1 MEDTKQSEAL
11 SLEQF
16 KQIMDKLSRLDNQ
29 MQEHFGNLT
38 SEISILRHE
47 MKQELDGV
55 KKSLRDVEK
64 SIEAAWDSIND
75 IQEEIKT
82 HNDYKKTCQQSLDSH
97 RQELD
102 LLKVNLKKVDS
113 QQAEIENLKTR
124 LLEEQE
130 KIIALENYSRRENL
144 RFMNVPERKDENC
157 MDVVYNIIENDMNIN
172 VEDIHFHAVHRVG
185 KPRSEDASKS
195 TPRPIIARFLSREDR
210 DAVFRARN
218 RLKDSARAKDVYIT
232 QDYAKAIQQER
243 KVLIKAMFQA
253 KERGL
258 SAKVI
263 DRKLIINNVIYK
275 VNNIP
280 EDLRPPQPSAQP

>member
-1 MEDTKQSEAL
+1 MPT
-11 SLEQF
+11 
-16 KQIMDKLSRLDNQ
+16 NP
-29 MQEHFGNLT
+29 
-38 SEISILRHE
+38 
-47 MKQELDGV
+47 
-55 KKSLRDVEK
+55 
-64 SIEAAWDSIND
+64 
-75 IQEEIKT
+75 
-82 HNDYKKTCQQSLDSH
+82 

-144 RFMNVPERKDENC
+144 RFMNVPERKGEKC
-157 MDVVYNIIENDMNIN
+157 MDVVYDVIENDMNIN

-185 KPRSEDASKS
+185 KPRLEDASLES

-218 RLKDSARAKDVYIT
+218 RLKDSSRTKDVYIT

-253 KERGL
+253 KKRGL

-263 DRKLIINNVIYK
+263 DRKLIINNVIYN
-275 VNNIP
+275 VSNIP
-280 EDLRPPQPSAQP
+280 EDLRPPQSSAQA

>member
-1 MEDTKQSEAL
+1 MEDSKQSKAL

-38 SEISILRHE
+38 SEISILRNE

-75 IQEEIKT
+75 IQKETKT

-97 RQELD
+97 R

-144 RFMNVPERKDENC
+144 RFMNVPKCKDENC
-157 MDVVYNIIENDMNIN
+157 MDVVYDMIENDMNIN

-210 DAVFRARN
+210 DTVFRARN
-218 RLKDSARAKDVYIT
+218 RLKGSLRAKDVYIT

-243 KVLIKAMFQA
+243 KVLIKVMFQA

-258 SAKVI
+258 STKVI
-263 DRKLIINNVIYK
+263 DRKLIINNVIYT

-280 EDLRPPQPSAQP
+280 EDLRPPQSSARA

>member
-1 MEDTKQSEAL
+1 
-11 SLEQF
+11 
-16 KQIMDKLSRLDNQ
+16 
-29 MQEHFGNLT
+29 
-38 SEISILRHE
+38 
-47 MKQELDGV
+47 MK
-55 KKSLRDVEK
+55 
-64 SIEAAWDSIND
+64 A
-75 IQEEIKT
+75 
-82 HNDYKKTCQQSLDSH
+82 
-97 RQELD
+97 
-102 LLKVNLKKVDS
+102 
-113 QQAEIENLKTR
+113 R

-144 RFMNVPERKDENC
+144 RFMNVPERNDENC
-157 MDVVYNIIENDMNIN
+157 MDVVYDIIENDMNIN

-195 TPRPIIARFLSREDR
+195 FPRPIIARFLSREDR
-210 DAVFRARN
+210 DAVFRERN
-218 RLKDSARAKDVYIT
+218 RLKDSSRAKDVYIT

-275 VNNIP
+275 VSNIP
-280 EDLRPPQPSAQP
+280 EDLRPPQSSAQA